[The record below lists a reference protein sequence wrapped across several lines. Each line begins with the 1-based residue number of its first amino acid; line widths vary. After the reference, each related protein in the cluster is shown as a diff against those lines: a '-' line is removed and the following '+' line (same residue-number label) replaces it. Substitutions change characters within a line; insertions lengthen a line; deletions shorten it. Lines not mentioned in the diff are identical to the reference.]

1 MKKIYYIIFTL
12 LIFSCNRSYEREE
25 IKVIIDFTN
34 SYLKKEHLQKL
45 ENYELICSENKK
57 LDSFNLNIYISDYLL
72 PISKI
77 REDEKW
83 MFDDNYSGKDSI
95 IFRNILNSKKFN
107 ELTYREFDKNQIKLI
122 EPYKQIIEYKPLDD
136 YIRIRF
142 SRVCFDKKRENAI
155 VLIEYNFHCDKFNVS
170 GFERP
175 YLLRKIKNKWNYIPT
190 K

>member
-1 MKKIYYIIFTL
+1 M
-12 LIFSCNRSYEREE
+12 FSCSNSYEQEE
-25 IKVIIDFTN
+25 IKVITEFTN
-34 SYLKKEHLQKL
+34 SYLKNEHLQKL

-57 LDSFNLNIYISDYLL
+57 LDSFNLKIYISDYLL

-83 MFDDNYSGKDSI
+83 MFDDNYSGKDST
-95 IFRNILNSKKFN
+95 IFRNILNSKRFK

-122 EPYKQIIEYKPLDD
+122 KPYKQISEYKPLDD
-136 YIRIRF
+136 YIRISF

-155 VLIEYNFHCDKFNVS
+155 VLIEYNFHCDKFSVS

-175 YLLRKIKNKWNYIPT
+175 YLLKKRKNKWNYIPT